1 MDRLDEMINQSERT
15 SAWLA
20 DAPRALAAGID
31 KGRLVL
37 ELSTGVVVSL
47 PWSQTHLG
55 AIIPSTAEIL
65 GGGLDVY
72 FPDLDEALFV
82 PDLLA
87 DIAHLRQ
94 AA

>member
-1 MDRLDEMINQSERT
+1 MIDQSEKA

-37 ELSTGVVVSL
+37 ELSTGVVSL

-55 AIIPSTAEIL
+55 AITPSTAEIL

-72 FPDLDEALFV
+72 FPDLDRIEATMDV
-82 PDLLA
+82 PKSG
-87 DIAHLRQ
+87 DI
-94 AA
+94 

>member
-1 MDRLDEMINQSERT
+1 MDRLEAMIDRSET
-15 SAWLA
+15 ASAELA
-20 DAPRALAAGID
+20 AAPRALAAGID

-37 ELSTGVVVSL
+37 ELSTGVVISL

-55 AIIPSTAEIL
+55 AQIPSTAEIL
-65 GGGLDVY
+65 GGGLDIY

>member
-1 MDRLDEMINQSERT
+1 MDRLDAMIDQSEQA

-20 DAPRALAAGID
+20 EAPRALAVGID

-55 AIIPSTAEIL
+55 VKIPTTAEIL

-87 DIAHLRQ
+87 DIAHLRK